1 MGKDKDSR
9 KKKRKKLLKEGGS
22 VADFDYAGYKKVL
35 RTFAPDL
42 LRHWRLLLVAV
53 LGMVLSVASDLA
65 KPWPLKLIF
74 DYVLLDHQLPPRV
87 AWLAKLVGSQPV
99 QLLLPI
105 CSMIVGVAIANAFF
119 SYMNKYLMSVIGE
132 TMVVEVRERIFVHL
146 QALSLNFHDKS
157 RSGDLVVRLTSDINK
172 LKKLFIDSIQ
182 DLGSHA
188 IRLVG
193 ICITLLWMDWR
204 LFLLAFSIVPLL
216 YFVTHFFSS
225 RVKEQQKDKRSRES
239 DVASIVQE
247 TMASISLVQAYQ
259 AEAREHERFQKQNKR
274 SLEAEIRTAQ
284 LSKTFKRAV
293 QTTIAFGTAGV
304 IYYGARRALGGH
316 LSPGDL
322 LIFAAYLKELYGPI
336 DKFSEIAV
344 DLAQAVVSGERL
356 VELVEQPVVIRD
368 APDAKPAPGLRGEV
382 EFRNVSFSYKKG
394 QKVLEN
400 LSFKV
405 RSGQMVAL
413 VGSSGAGKSTIA
425 NLLLRFYDPTDG
437 AIFVDGTDIRKYTL
451 GSLRNQITVVLQ
463 STFLFRKTIKENVLL
478 GRPSATEDE
487 IVAAAKAAQAHD
499 FIAALPNGYD
509 TLVEERGVNFSGGQ
523 KQRLNI
529 ARAILRNSPI
539 LILDEPTTGLD
550 ALAEAQINEALQ
562 HLMAGRTTFVIAHRF
577 STILNADHILV
588 IEDGKITEEGKH
600 EELLERSAT
609 YRHLYELQ
617 YGGRLGNQAG

>member
-1 MGKDKDSR
+1 MSKDKEAK

-22 VADFDYAGYKKVL
+22 VTDFDYAGYRKVI

-42 LRHWRLLLVAV
+42 LRHWRVLSLAV
-53 LGMVLSVASDLA
+53 LGMILSVASDLA
-65 KPWPLKLIF
+65 KPWPLKLVF
-74 DYVLLDHQLPPRV
+74 DYVLLDHPLPARV

-105 CSMIVGVAIANAFF
+105 CAMIVGVAIANAFF
-119 SYMNKYLMSVIGE
+119 SYMNKYLMSVAGE

-146 QALSLNFHDKS
+146 QALSLSFHDRS

-182 DLGSHA
+182 DLGSHS

-216 YFVTHFFSS
+216 YGVTHFFSS

-293 QTTIAFGTAGV
+293 QTTIALGTAGV
-304 IYYGARRALGGH
+304 IYYGARRVLGGH

-336 DKFSEIAV
+336 DKFSEIVV

-368 APDAKPAPGLRGEV
+368 APDAKPAPALRGEV
-382 EFRNVSFSYKKG
+382 EFRNVGFSYKKG
-394 QKVLEN
+394 QKVLDN

-405 RSGQMVAL
+405 KSGQMVAL

-425 NLLLRFYDPTDG
+425 NLLLRFYDPTEG
-437 AIFVDGTDIRKYTL
+437 AISVDGTDIRKYTL
-451 GSLRNQITVVLQ
+451 NSLRNQITVVLQ
-463 STFLFRKTIKENVLL
+463 STFLFRKTIRENIAL
-478 GRPSATEDE
+478 GRPHATEE
-487 IVAAAKAAQAHD
+487 EVVAAAKAAQAHD
-499 FIAALPNGYD
+499 FIALLPHGYD

-577 STILNADHILV
+577 STIMNADHILV
-588 IEDGKITEEGKH
+588 IEDGKITEEGRH
-600 EELLERSAT
+600 EDLLQRSAT
-609 YRHLYELQ
+609 YRQLYELQ
-617 YGGRLGNQAG
+617 YGGHLGNQVG